1 MTEKPILFSGPMVR
15 AILDGPKTQTR
26 RVLKSVGDLDRVF
39 QMGDG
44 SWHVTDSQGGH
55 MSPVTIPYAV
65 GDRLWVREEHYR
77 FGHWEPV
84 EGVKT
89 KTGRVKWRFVTDR
102 DDVLFEAPEH
112 CRKGRHHKDPN
123 TPAWHKRLA
132 RFMPKALHRITLEVT
147 AVKVER
153 LQDISEDDAEA
164 EGIYWSQRFE
174 GWTSG
179 AGADESCDYH
189 QTRAREAF
197 RKLWNR
203 INGDDSWAA
212 NPWVA
217 AYTFKRVAP

>member
-65 GDRLWVREEHYR
+65 GDRLWVREAWRSVTGYDDR
-77 FGHWEPV
+77 APRDIPDGTPV
-84 EGVKT
+84 H
-89 KTGRVKWRFVTDR
+89 
-102 DDVLFEAPEH
+102 FEADAQADAGWKWGRRRPSMFM
-112 CRKGRHHKDPN
+112 CR
-123 TPAWHKRLA
+123 W
-132 RFMPKALHRITLEVT
+132 MSRISIEVT

-153 LQDISEDDAEA
+153 LQDISEDDAKA
-164 EGIYWSQRFE
+164 EGAPDDTEGCDHPRRTCQEAGCIGRYWKHHR
-174 GWTSG
+174 
-179 AGADESCDYH
+179 AGFAQIWFD
-189 QTRAREAF
+189 
-197 RKLWNR
+197 
-203 INGDDSWAA
+203 INGAESWRA

-217 AYTFKRVAP
+217 AYTFKRVTP